1 MTAATMSDDQADDII
16 DAVEQDI
23 GMGTGAW
30 DMVNPK
36 DLVHAFARALLAA
49 RPEQWIDDPHD
60 IEQGKMLNPAWLA
73 ANGLLSARKYAA
85 AEAQPAV
92 QPIAALASELAA
104 IGAADL
110 QAWDSVQPAVQQPSH
125 IHDVYD
131 KLHAGKLGAHW
142 LWVVIEQIAAGV
154 PEADAMR
161 EFGYYAQ
168 RPAKDARHEAKTVE
182 VRWTEFTP
190 GGHPISV
197 VEDRPVAAS
206 PQKPVEKVPR
216 EPLSVEDVKA
226 AVRQAGGIVH
236 GDGNIFFTNAEQ
248 LFLTFVLLEEDAP
261 REPTLREQSLAMTIR
276 MLYAYRKSESVR
288 ANALKLLDS
297 FGLQGSPLRTG
308 GTDAA

>member
-1 MTAATMSDDQADDII
+1 MTAATLSDDQADDII

-36 DLVHAFARALLAA
+36 DLVRAFARALLAA

-73 ANGLLSARKYAA
+73 ANGLSSARKYAA
-85 AEAQPAV
+85 AEAQPAG
-92 QPIAALASELAA
+92 QPVAALASELAA
-104 IGAADL
+104 IGAADQ
-110 QAWDSVQPAVQQPSH
+110 QAWDSVQPAVQQPGR
-125 IHDVYD
+125 IRDVYD

-142 LWVVIEQIAAGV
+142 LWVVIEQIAAGIT
-154 PEADAMR
+154 EADAMR

-168 RPAKDARHEAKTVE
+168 RPAEQAR
-182 VRWTEFTP
+182 
-190 GGHPISV
+190 
-197 VEDRPVAAS
+197 
-206 PQKPVEKVPR
+206 R

-248 LFLTFVLLEEDAP
+248 LFLTFVLLEEAAP
-261 REPTLREQSLAMTIR
+261 REPSLREQSLAMMIR
-276 MLYAYRKSESVR
+276 MLYSYRKSESVR
-288 ANALKLLDS
+288 VNALKLLDS
-297 FGLQGSPLRTG
+297 FGLQGSPLRAEG
-308 GTDAA
+308 NHAA